1 STPDLISSRASE
13 YDAVRMLIENRR
25 QHLVVVDS
33 EGRLAG
39 MVTRRGVLRALAQEG
54 NG

>member
-1 STPDLISSRASE
+1 
-13 YDAVRMLIENRR
+13 
-25 QHLVVVDS
+25 VVDS